1 MNTDYKQSMFVNGG
15 ATERG
20 IRLCCWRK
28 GPSRPCQREE
38 KRTRVEHQLRV
49 EQRDDEHL
57 GLLVLLLQTLANLVD
72 EEEAAT
78 SIEDSGAVVNIDSL
92 LFPL

>member
-28 GPSRPCQREE
+28 ELPRPSQREE
-38 KRTRVEHQLRV
+38 KKTLVEHQLGV

-57 GLLVLLLQTLANLVD
+57 SLLVLLLQTLAHLVD
-72 EEEAAT
+72 EEAPAA
-78 SIEDSGAVVNIDSL
+78 SLEGSGAVVNIATL

>member
-1 MNTDYKQSMFVNGG
+1 MFVNGG
-15 ATERG
+15 AKERG

-28 GPSRPCQREE
+28 GPSRPSQREE
-38 KRTRVEHQLRV
+38 KRTLIEHQQLGV

-78 SIEDSGAVVNIDSL
+78 STEDSGAVVNIDSL

>member
-1 MNTDYKQSMFVNGG
+1 MLF
-15 ATERG
+15 
-20 IRLCCWRK
+20 
-28 GPSRPCQREE
+28 E
-38 KRTRVEHQLRV
+38 KRTLKAAREKKKALVEHQLGV

-57 GLLVLLLQTLANLVD
+57 SLLVLLLQTLANLVD

-78 SIEDSGAVVNIDSL
+78 TLEDSGAIVNIATL